1 LFIGFGPDVEA
12 ASRTRLA
19 ASVHLEQVSQTQT
32 PRSLHEEAV

>member
-19 ASVHLEQVSQTQT
+19 ASVHLKQVSQTQT
-32 PRSLHEEAV
+32 PRSPHEEAV